1 MTKREYKKKL
11 NALINERNKLSILI
25 QKSNTYLDNLKQNYN
40 MLGNKIEELNN
51 KYEKKPDQTSGD
63 D

>member
-1 MTKREYKKKL
+1 VTKREYKKKL
-11 NALINERNKLSILI
+11 NALTNERDKLSILI

>member
-11 NALINERNKLSILI
+11 NALTNERDKLLILI
-25 QKSNTYLDNLKQNYN
+25 QKSNAYLGNLKQNYN
-40 MLGNKIEELNN
+40 MLGDKIKELNN
-51 KYEKKPDQTSGD
+51 KYEKKPDETNGD

>member
-11 NALINERNKLSILI
+11 NALINERDKLSILI

>member
-11 NALINERNKLSILI
+11 NALTNERDKLSILI

>member
-11 NALINERNKLSILI
+11 NALTNERDKLLLLI
-25 QKSNTYLDNLKQNYN
+25 QKSNAYLDNLKQNCN
-40 MLGNKIEELNN
+40 MLGDKIKELNN
-51 KYEKKPDQTSGD
+51 KYEKKPDETNGD

>member
-1 MTKREYKKKL
+1 VTKREYKKKL
-11 NALINERNKLSILI
+11 NALTNERDKLSILI

-40 MLGNKIEELNN
+40 MLGFKIKELNN
-51 KYEKKPDQTSGD
+51 KYEKKPDQTSRD

>member
-11 NALINERNKLSILI
+11 NALTNERDKLSILI

-40 MLGNKIEELNN
+40 MLGNKIEQLNN